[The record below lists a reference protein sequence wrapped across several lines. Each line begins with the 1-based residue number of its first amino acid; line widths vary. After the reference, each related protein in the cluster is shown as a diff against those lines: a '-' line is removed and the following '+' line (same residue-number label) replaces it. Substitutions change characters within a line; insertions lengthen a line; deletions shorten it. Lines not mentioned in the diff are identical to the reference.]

1 MEEVEDFSVNC
12 TASSTL
18 LIQSAIYQAKLDSSC
33 AEDVTDV
40 VKEICSNKES
50 CFFTVSNEILKSDSC
65 PWEVKELQV
74 TYICNVPRRK
84 LQLDLYYSAHVICF
98 SLDKFGPVSVNIDYP
113 LNDIPKSKV

>member
-1 MEEVEDFSVNC
+1 VEQRQNFSVSC
-12 TASSTL
+12 AASSKIF
-18 LIQSAIYQAKLDSSC
+18 IQSAVYQGKSDSSY

-40 VKEICSNKES
+40 VNEICSNKES
-50 CFFTVSNEILKSDSC
+50 CFFTVSNEILKSDPC

-84 LQLDLYYSAHVICF
+84 LQLDLQYSAHVICF